1 MILPGRGTSK
11 YKDLEEDNAGLLEE
25 QLQDQHVWST
35 VSKKEELLG
44 DKVREGNK
52 ALQGAPDN
60 QDLLGCCEDFIF
72 LLPEM
77 ETESFEQGNGKI

>member
-35 VSKKEELLG
+35 VSKKEE
-44 DKVREGNK
+44 
-52 ALQGAPDN
+52 
-60 QDLLGCCEDFIF
+60 
-72 LLPEM
+72 
-77 ETESFEQGNGKI
+77 S